1 MIPRYLTTLAEILR
15 STLYLID
22 FYEDRASGLKA
33 LHEAKGC
40 IRRAIAELETAI
52 AAHAGY

>member
-33 LHEAKGC
+33 LSEAKGC
-40 IRRAIAELETAI
+40 IRKAITELETAI
-52 AAHAGY
+52 ATAGD